1 MSNLEDNLKAA
12 LERTDPPPGFSGRV
26 LARLNGQAPP
36 KVAWWDL
43 LSVLL
48 RPPRIQWVAL
58 SVILSIMIPFA
69 GIRYQKERRLRTEG
83 EKAKEQLVFA
93 VHIAGNKLHR
103 VQQKVLEIGRMDTR
117 L

>member
-1 MSNLEDNLKAA
+1 MSNLEQDLKAA
-12 LERTDPPPGFSGRV
+12 LERIDPSPEFTGRV
-26 LARLNGQAPP
+26 LARLNGQSSPR
-36 KVAWWDL
+36 VAWWDM

-58 SVILSIMIPFA
+58 SVILSVMIPFA
-69 GIRYQKERRLRTEG
+69 GIQYRNERRQRTEG
-83 EKAKEQLVFA
+83 EKAKQQLVFA

-103 VQQKVLEIGRMDTR
+103 VQQKVLEIGRTDTR

>member
-1 MSNLEDNLKAA
+1 MSNLEENLKAA
-12 LERTDPPPGFSGRV
+12 LERAEPPSQFTARV

-36 KVAWWDL
+36 R
-43 LSVLL
+43 LSSWELFGVFL

-58 SVILSIMIPFA
+58 SVILSSVIPFA
-69 GIRYQKERRLRTEG
+69 GIQYQKERRLRAEG
-83 EKAKEQLVFA
+83 EKAKDQLVFA
-93 VHIAGNKLHR
+93 VHVAGNKLRR

>member
-1 MSNLEDNLKAA
+1 MSNLEQNLKAA
-12 LERTDPPPGFSGRV
+12 LERTAPSPQFTARV
-26 LARLNGQAPP
+26 LARLHGQPSP
-36 KVAWWDL
+36 KLGWWDL

-69 GIRYQKERRLRTEG
+69 GVQYQKERRLRAEG
-83 EKAKEQLVFA
+83 EKAKDQLVFA
-93 VHIAGNKLHR
+93 VHVAGSKLHR